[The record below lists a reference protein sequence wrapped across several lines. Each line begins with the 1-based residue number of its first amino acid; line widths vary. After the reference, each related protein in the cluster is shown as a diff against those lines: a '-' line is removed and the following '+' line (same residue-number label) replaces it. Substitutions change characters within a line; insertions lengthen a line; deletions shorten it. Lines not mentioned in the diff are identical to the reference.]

1 MGRPIGVTL
10 IGVVVIIMGIASVVT
25 SIFGIINADT
35 RAVIGLGWLIGTLI
49 IGLIYLGLAKGLFDG
64 NNFSR
69 MLIGIIT
76 VVNLLI
82 SIFQLIFV
90 SGYRGQAL
98 ISGLVSL
105 IVLGVLFSRK
115 ATLFFTQRI

>member
-1 MGRPIGVTL
+1 MGRPIGVTI
-10 IGVVVIIMGIASVVT
+10 IGVIVIIMGIASVLT
-25 SIFGIINADT
+25 SIFGILNADT

-49 IGLIYLGLAKGLFDG
+49 IGLIYLALAKGLFDG

-69 MLIGIIT
+69 LFIGIIT

-82 SIFQLIFV
+82 GIFQFIFV
-90 SGYRGQAL
+90 SGYRWQAL
-98 ISGLVSL
+98 VSVLVSL

-115 ATLFFTQRI
+115 ATLFFTQR

>member
-10 IGVVVIIMGIASVVT
+10 IGIIVIIMGIASVVT
-25 SIFGIINADT
+25 SIFGIIDADT
-35 RAVIGLGWLIGTLI
+35 RAIVGLGWLIGTLI
-49 IGLIYLGLAKGLFDG
+49 IGLIYLAVAKGLFDG

-69 MLIGIIT
+69 LLVGIIT

-90 SGYRGQAL
+90 SGYRWQAL
-98 ISGLVSL
+98 VSAVVSL

-115 ATLFFTQRI
+115 ATLFFTQR